1 MDRATRLGI
10 GAIVRVLHRR
20 EIIDEDEIAELV
32 NELSETADRQQRVG
46 EGETANALLALAR
59 DIGRDANIGE

>member
-10 GAIVRVLHRR
+10 GAVVRVLHRR
-20 EIIDEDEIAELV
+20 EIIDDDEIAEML
-32 NELSETADRQQRVG
+32 NELGDTADRQRRIGESETAD
-46 EGETANALLALAR
+46 ALLALAR